1 MKERFLLAFVSLDF
15 WCTRPW
21 LSFAIDHA
29 SHVSFLLSFRLT
41 AISPKYVLME
51 PSSFA
56 IWNMNKVIMAFS
68 TGVWMT
74 NVIVMVICEFHPSIL

>member
-15 WCTRPW
+15 WCTGPR

-29 SHVSFLLSFRLT
+29 SHVSFLSFRLT
-41 AISPKYVLME
+41 TISPEYVLME

-68 TGVWMT
+68 TAVWMS
-74 NVIVMVICEFHPSIL
+74 NVIVMVVCEFHPSIL

>member
-15 WCTRPW
+15 WCTGPR

-29 SHVSFLLSFRLT
+29 SHVSFLSFRLT
-41 AISPKYVLME
+41 AISLKYMLME

-56 IWNMNKVIMAFS
+56 IWNMNKV
-68 TGVWMT
+68 
-74 NVIVMVICEFHPSIL
+74 VMVCSTAVWVAYVTVMVVCEFHPSIP